1 MTTEQYIKTGRL
13 TALFTFIIG
22 TIIFSLYYLTSA
34 FEILLVGYGFI
45 ALNGLINIVILIAIL
60 IKIQNAKTNRKR
72 LQNTSVLMFLNI
84 PIMIAYCLVAINL
97 LGTMRINFTNETN
110 TTITDVNIVGC
121 GG

>member
-72 LQNTSVLMFLNI
+72 LQNTSV
-84 PIMIAYCLVAINL
+84 
-97 LGTMRINFTNETN
+97 
-110 TTITDVNIVGC
+110 
-121 GG
+121 